1 MTRSSEHESE
11 QGMEINAIAMLK
23 KDHHKVARLFE
34 DFERATEANRAS
46 IATQIFNE
54 LEVHAALEEEI
65 FYPAVRDGVDLRSL
79 MEEEELD
86 EEERADDDES
96 PDEDEESEDIIA
108 VSVEEHH
115 EVRNLIIQLRSMDP
129 ASKEFTELLGE
140 LREAVQD
147 HVAEEEDLIL
157 PAAQMKLDVESLGAE
172 MAQRRI
178 ALVSSMAA

>member
-1 MTRSSEHESE
+1 MTNSSEQE
-11 QGMEINAIAMLK
+11 MEVNAVLMLK
-23 KDHHKVARLFE
+23 KDHQKVAQLFE
-34 DFERATEANRAS
+34 DFERATEASRGS

-54 LEVHAALEEEI
+54 LEVHATLEEEI
-65 FYPAVRDGVDLRSL
+65 FYPAVRDGVDLASV

-86 EEERADDDES
+86 EDDTADDES
-96 PDEDEESEDIIA
+96 PDEDDGSEDIIA
-108 VSVEEHH
+108 VSVEEHQ
-115 EVRNLIIQLRSMDP
+115 EVRDLIMHLRSMDP
-129 ASKEFTELLGE
+129 ASREFADLLAE

-172 MAQRRI
+172 MQQRRI